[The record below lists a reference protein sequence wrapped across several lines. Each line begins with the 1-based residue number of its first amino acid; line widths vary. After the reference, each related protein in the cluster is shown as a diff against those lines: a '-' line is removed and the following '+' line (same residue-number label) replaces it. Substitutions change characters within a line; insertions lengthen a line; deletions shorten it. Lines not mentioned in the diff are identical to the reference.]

1 MVSHISYKKIKKDYQ
16 HKNFNN
22 PFFHKKNK
30 GAEAKRWRWLLIA
43 IILLILTAI
52 WFIFAAPLWRLEE
65 INVSGLTRVSDTELR
80 RVINDEMQNRRG
92 LLFTEKNIFLFRS
105 AAATENILAAYNF
118 SGAEITKKLPR
129 ALEVKVTER
138 PYSFIFQEGSNYYYA
153 SSDAYII
160 KDPAVAEEDKT
171 RYLVL
176 ENKNFGTMITASEK
190 INVASDYLN
199 FVLDLSRRLA
209 AYPELAVEKF
219 IIDQEFNTIKVKFI
233 SGPIVFFNTKEEAG
247 LQVNRLWLV
256 KKEKIKDN
264 FSRTNYID
272 LRYGDKIFVNPDFN

>member
-1 MVSHISYKKIKKDYQ
+1 MVSRISYKKIKKDYQ

-30 GAEAKRWRWLLIA
+30 NAEPHRWRWLLIV
-43 IILLILTAI
+43 IILSILTAI

-65 INVSGLTRVSDTELR
+65 IKISGLTRVSDVELR
-80 RVINDEMQNRRG
+80 RIINDEMQNRRG
-92 LLFTEKNIFLFRS
+92 LLFTEKNVFLFRS

-129 ALEVKVTER
+129 TLEVKVIER
-138 PYSFIFQEGSNYYYA
+138 PYSFIFQEGSSYYYA

-160 KDPAVAEEDKT
+160 KDPAVAEEDKS

-176 ENKNFGTMITASEK
+176 ENKNSDTMITASEK
-190 INVASDYLN
+190 INIASDYLN

-219 IIDQEFNTIKVKFI
+219 IIDQEFNTIKVKFV
-233 SGPIVFFNTKEEAG
+233 SGPTVFFNTKEEAG